1 MAYHPNRLEHARSLQ
16 DQIVAWRR
24 DFHIHPE
31 LGFEEYRTAKMVAE
45 TLNRLGIEAE
55 TGIGKTGVVAR
66 IGEGKPVIGIRAD
79 MDALPIQE
87 ENNVPYA
94 SQTANTM
101 HACGHDAHTAIL
113 LGVAQ
118 MISELP
124 ADQRPKGE
132 IRLLFQPSEEKQDDE
147 GKSGAMRMIDD
158 GALDG
163 VDHVIALHMASGTEA
178 GKIEIRSGYAMANAD
193 MFRAT
198 IYGTGGHGAS
208 PHRGTDPVFMFAQL
222 LNAIYGI
229 TARRINPVQPA
240 VISIGAI
247 RAGDA
252 NNVIPSEVF
261 FNGTIRSYSDETRAQ
276 LHEELEKAF
285 GVVKALGGDYK
296 LEILPGYDAT
306 FNDPAVAN
314 LIEKIAT
321 DMVGADRLE
330 EPEAGM
336 GAEDFGYMTK
346 LAPGAMF
353 YLGAK
358 YDEQNR
364 GHHTPT
370 FDIDESVLHVGAALL
385 LETALQLQQQPNG
398 S

>member
-24 DFHIHPE
+24 DIHIHPE
-31 LGFEEYRTAKMVAE
+31 LGFEEYRTAKLVAE
-45 TLNRLGIEAE
+45 TLNSLGIEAE
-55 TGIGKTGVVAR
+55 TGVGKTGVVAR

-87 ENNVPYA
+87 ENEVPYK
-94 SQTANTM
+94 SQTPNTM

-113 LGVAQ
+113 LGVAT

-124 ADQRPKGE
+124 EDQKPKGE
-132 IRLLFQPSEEKQDDE
+132 IRLLFQPSEEMQDAE

-158 GALDG
+158 GALEG

-193 MFRAT
+193 KFEAT
-198 IYGTGGHGAS
+198 IYATGGHGAS

-247 RAGDA
+247 RAGNA

-261 FNGTIRSYSDETRAQ
+261 FNGTIRSYSEETRNQ

-296 LEILPGYDAT
+296 LEFFRGYDAT
-306 FNDPAVAN
+306 YNDPAVAK
-314 LIEKIAT
+314 LIENMTA
-321 DMVGADRLE
+321 DMLGEDKLE

-358 YDEQNR
+358 YDEKNR
-364 GHHTPT
+364 GHHTPN
-370 FDIDESVLHVGAALL
+370 FDIDESVLHIGAALL
-385 LETALQLQQQPNG
+385 LETALQLQQPNG
-398 S
+398 K